1 MDELTIVRVREKVE
15 KLTPEN
21 FRTIRASRIKLGADD
36 VFAREI
42 LHQPHQ
48 GFHPQLHQ
56 PLHHGK
62 PKSPIKTTLLKWLK
76 WLKWLKRLK
85 RLKLLNRLFRTK
97 RPSLK
102 RLN

>member
-48 GFHPQLHQ
+48 GFQPQLHQ
-56 PLHHGK
+56 GLQPQPHHHGK

-76 WLKWLKRLK
+76 RLK
-85 RLKLLNRLFRTK
+85 
-97 RPSLK
+97 
-102 RLN
+102 